1 MTFFVKILFVTLLLA
16 FCSQASAAT
25 YINFTR
31 LILNENEREV
41 TFRIKNEGDN
51 AVLMQLWTDRDNFM
65 DKPESI
71 KTPFMILPPV
81 FRLNGMDSR
90 TARLQL
96 IDNEQSLPKNKESL
110 FWLNALEIPQ
120 KTKGTTDEVLLQ
132 VAFRT
137 RIKIFYRPV
146 AISQIN
152 TEKEVEKIKAFKV
165 NCDNS
170 ECIRL
175 ENRTPFHY
183 SLLKISLSSGKEI
196 IDLPQDGLLFPFSS
210 LDIPSEKIALVNESI
225 KSFTWID
232 DYGVERISLK

>member
-1 MTFFVKILFVTLLLA
+1 MIFFVKILFVTLLFA
-16 FCSQASAAT
+16 FCSQASATT

-96 IDNEQSLPKNKESL
+96 IDNEESLPKNKESL

-120 KTKGTTDEVLLQ
+120 KAKGTTDEVLLQ

-152 TEKEVEKIKAFKV
+152 TEKEIDKIKVIKIS
-165 NCDNS
+165 CDNS

-183 SLLKISLSSGKEI
+183 SLLKISLGSGKEI

-210 LDIPSEKIALVNESI
+210 LDIPSGKIALVNESI

>member
-165 NCDNS
+165 NCDNG

-210 LDIPSEKIALVNESI
+210 LDIPSEKIVLVNESI

>member
-1 MTFFVKILFVTLLLA
+1 MIFFVKILFVTLLFA
-16 FCSQASAAT
+16 SCSQASAAT

-51 AVLMQLWTDRDNFM
+51 AVLMQLWTDQDNIM

-71 KTPFMILPPV
+71 KAPFMILPPV

-96 IDNEQSLPKNKESL
+96 IDNEESLPKNKESL

-120 KTKGTTDEVLLQ
+120 KAKGTTDEVLLQ

-152 TEKEVEKIKAFKV
+152 TEKEIEKIKIIKIS
-165 NCDNS
+165 CDNS

-183 SLLKISLSSGKEI
+183 SLLKISLGSGKEI

-210 LDIPSEKIALVNESI
+210 LDIPSGKIALVNESI

>member
-65 DKPESI
+65 DKPELI

-165 NCDNS
+165 NCDNG

-210 LDIPSEKIALVNESI
+210 LDIPSEKIVLVNESI